1 MTVTMKDTGR
11 IRIALNGRY
20 LSQPQSGVQRF
31 AGELA
36 RAIARM
42 DWPQGQEPVLLAP
55 RTTLMLPP
63 EGVGLPVVSCGH
75 LKGQAWEQFDL
86 ARSHKGRFL
95 INPGNTAPVFGRH
108 QLVVLHDAAVFA
120 QPEGYSW
127 KFRLWYK
134 VLQTLLCHTKTRIVT
149 VSDFSRQEL
158 SRYLKV
164 SPKRIEVIPE
174 GCEHIARVTPDT
186 SVLRRHGLEGRAFV
200 LAVGNLAKHKN
211 LGALTTLSRDLQ
223 QRGVPLVIS
232 GGIDKSVFSGQVNL
246 PQSALYV
253 GRVTDEELHAL
264 YSAASCFVFPS
275 LYEGFGL
282 PAIEAMACHCPV
294 VAADI
299 PALKEVCGNAALY
312 VDPRNPESISQGVCR
327 LLDDPQQ
334 MASLRDKGDERAK
347 HFTWD
352 KAARMLIAIAED
364 DMK

>member
-1 MTVTMKDTGR
+1 MKVPDK
-11 IRIALNGRY
+11 IKIAINGRY

-31 AGELA
+31 AGELT
-36 RAIARM
+36 RAIAKL
-42 DWPQGQEPVLLAP
+42 DWQTGQEPVLLTP
-55 RTTLMLPP
+55 RTRLALPS
-63 EGVGLPVVSCGH
+63 EGLGVPVAQCGR

-86 ARSHKGRFL
+86 PRFRESRFL

-127 KFRLWYK
+127 KFRVWYRI
-134 VLQTLLCHTKTRIVT
+134 LQTILCHTKTRIVT

-158 SRYLKV
+158 SKYLKV
-164 SPKRIEVIPE
+164 LPERIEVIPE

-186 SVLRRHGLEGRAFV
+186 SILQRHDLVGRPFV
-200 LAVGNLAKHKN
+200 LAVGNLARHKN
-211 LGALTTLSRDLQ
+211 LGALTALSRDLQ
-223 QRGVPLVIS
+223 RRGVPLVIS
-232 GGIDKSVFSGQVNL
+232 GGVDKSVFSGRVDL

-264 YSAASCFVFPS
+264 YAAASCFVFPS

-299 PALKEVCGNAALY
+299 PSLREVCGDAALY
-312 VDPRNPESISQGVCR
+312 VDPRNPQDISQGVCG
-327 LLDDPQQ
+327 LLDDPQLT
-334 MASLRDKGDERAK
+334 ASLRDKGDVRAK
-347 HFTWD
+347 YFTWD

-364 DMK
+364 DML